1 MRPGG
6 MGQQTR
12 YTKLGRVVRLGAVLA
27 FALFTLAIHKGSCG
41 STESDQVP
49 VPFSQIN
56 HWFRDHPDIDRLKVY
71 KNFPQP
77 KDPNQYIPSVFVR
90 DVANPYYNGSVRA
103 LAQSSSLDR
112 TFKGSFSLGPL
123 KGPKAAQVRRFA
135 SGTITRGYS
144 KVTLLS
150 IRTENIRVN
159 TTAVLKFKGAGT
171 ACVALNL
178 KAVSAWQLSAG
189 TFKFLGGTGAA
200 ARLYGGGPFAAA
212 QPKPESYGFVTQLGF
227 NPRFGKPR
235 TMPARCGMPPKAK
248 TAPAKTVT
256 ATVAGFAVS
265 NAPPSKS
272 AKLTPPNGTITSC
285 SAGGSLYMVL
295 DYTGPTGTEMSGAAF
310 GGSTTGS
317 FTQKLKPG
325 RNVVR
330 LIRGAKSASY
340 EIKVQISSTTGRPLK
355 GTTVLL
361 PTVTVSC

>member
-77 KDPNQYIPSVFVR
+77 KDPNRYIPSVFVR
-90 DVANPYYNGSVRA
+90 DVANPYYNGTIQA
-103 LAQSSSLDR
+103 LAPSSSLDR
-112 TFKGSFSLGPL
+112 TFKGSFSLGPF
-123 KGPKAAQVRRFA
+123 KGPKAGQVRRFA

-235 TMPARCGMPPKAK
+235 SMPARCGMPPKAK
-248 TAPAKTVT
+248 TAPSKTVT
-256 ATVAGFAVS
+256 GFAVS

-272 AKLTPPNGTITSC
+272 ANLTPPNGTITSC

-330 LIRGAKSASY
+330 LIRGAKSGSY
-340 EIKVQISSTTGRPLK
+340 EIKVQISSSTGDR
-355 GTTVLL
+355 
-361 PTVTVSC
+361 